1 MFDDFVDEKTARR
14 RVLAQGRHIL
24 QSIIESYDAGMLDDP
39 RQAANLCTLFALCI
53 EGKVTATFDDQ
64 SATTK
69 WSLTEN
75 WTQHLRDV
83 EKSIFDSK
91 IVKGPW
97 HETLDNQVK
106 T

>member
-24 QSIIESYDAGMLDDP
+24 QSIIESYDMGLLDDP

-53 EGKVTATFDDQ
+53 EGKVTANFDAE

-69 WSLTEN
+69 WSLTED
-75 WTQHLRDV
+75 WTEHLRAV
-83 EKSIFDSK
+83 EQSIFDSK
-91 IVKGPW
+91 IIKGPW
-97 HETLDNQVK
+97 QKKVDKPLNT
-106 T
+106 

>member
-1 MFDDFVDEKTARR
+1 MFDNFVDQKTVRR

-24 QSIIESYDAGMLDDP
+24 QSIIESYDTGMLDDP
-39 RQAANLCTLFALCI
+39 QQAASLCTLFALCI
-53 EGKVTATFDDQ
+53 EGKVVATFDEE

-91 IVKGPW
+91 IIKGPW
-97 HETLDNQVK
+97 QKPVDKHTNN
-106 T
+106 

>member
-14 RVLAQGRHIL
+14 RVLTQGRHIL
-24 QSIIESYDAGMLDDP
+24 QSIIESYDSGMLDDP

-53 EGKVTATFDDQ
+53 EGKVTATFDEE

-75 WTQHLRDV
+75 WTQHLREV
-83 EKSIFDSK
+83 EQSIFDSK
-91 IVKGPW
+91 IIKGPW
-97 HETLDNQVK
+97 QNSVDNGVNS
-106 T
+106 

>member
-1 MFDDFVDEKTARR
+1 MLDNFVDEKTVRR

-24 QSIIESYDAGMLDDP
+24 QSIIESYDSGLLDDP

-53 EGKVTATFDDQ
+53 EGKVTATFDEE

-75 WTQHLRDV
+75 WTKHLRAV
-83 EKSIFDSK
+83 EQSIFDSK
-91 IVKGPW
+91 IIKGPW
-97 HETLDNQVK
+97 QK
-106 T
+106 TVDKPLNT

>member
-14 RVLAQGRHIL
+14 RVLSQGRHIL
-24 QSIIESYDAGMLDDP
+24 QSIIESYDLGMLDDP

-53 EGKVTATFDDQ
+53 EGKVTATFDEE

-75 WTQHLRDV
+75 WTKHLRDV
-83 EKSIFDSK
+83 EQSILDSK
-91 IVKGPW
+91 IIKGPW
-97 HETLDNQVK
+97 QK
-106 T
+106 TVDKLLNT

>member
-1 MFDDFVDEKTARR
+1 MFDNFVDEKTARR

-24 QSIIESYDAGMLDDP
+24 QSIIESYDSGILDDP

-53 EGKVTATFDDQ
+53 EGKVTATFDEE

-75 WTQHLRDV
+75 WTKHLSDV
-83 EKSIFDSK
+83 EQSIIDSK
-91 IVKGPW
+91 IIKGPR
-97 HETLDNQVK
+97 QK
-106 T
+106 TVDKPLNT

>member
-1 MFDDFVDEKTARR
+1 MFDNFVDEKTVRR

-24 QSIIESYDAGMLDDP
+24 QSIIEAYDSGMLDDP
-39 RQAANLCTLFALCI
+39 QHAANLCALFALCV
-53 EGKVTATFDDQ
+53 EGKVTANFDEQ

-75 WTQHLRDV
+75 WTQHLR
-83 EKSIFDSK
+83 EIEQSIFDSK

-97 HETLDNQVK
+97 KKTVDNDIN